1 MPKKIFHRSRRVL
14 DDCKIA
20 LDKFNEEPSD
30 IEFRLT
36 LVTCISLLRL
46 VGHVIKSEASELGLS
61 DQNHQLWEQEKSS
74 DIFSQFI
81 NHFRN
86 NILKEYKS
94 PVGWSSI
101 TSENGHRMEYKVL
114 DGFFKD
120 RDIRDLIQD
129 GINWW
134 ELYLAKLEVQLSK

>member
-1 MPKKIFHRSRRVL
+1 MPKNIFHRSRRVL

-46 VGHVIKSEASELGLS
+46 VGHVIKSEAAELGLS

-81 NHFRN
+81 
-86 NILKEYKS
+86 
-94 PVGWSSI
+94 
-101 TSENGHRMEYKVL
+101 SESTHSAC
-114 DGFFKD
+114 F
-120 RDIRDLIQD
+120 
-129 GINWW
+129 
-134 ELYLAKLEVQLSK
+134 LAIEQR